1 MTRVLVHAHVCAPIF
16 THTFIHAHVFYIH
29 THTHTLA
36 YYTLRHII
44 NDKKFG
50 TNKVLRTHKEI
61 RSVWLLEV
69 WQIVSKISAN
79 IRFKLGKI
87 GELAKLK
94 SLKLLLYTVHIQCV
108 HTHTRTHDIMVTLYI
123 RGTVSC
129 CQCDM

>member
-1 MTRVLVHAHVCAPIF
+1 MRF
-16 THTFIHAHVFYIH
+16 IH
-29 THTHTLA
+29 THTHTHTHTHA

-69 WQIVSKISAN
+69 WQIVSKILAN
-79 IRFKLGKI
+79 IRFKLGEI

-94 SLKLLLYTVHIQCV
+94 SLKLLSYTVHIQCV
-108 HTHTRTHDIMVTLYI
+108 HTHTHAHDIMVTLYI